1 MHPLPEY
8 PRPAM
13 RRDSYENLN
22 GLWQYAITASAQ
34 RPAGWDGEILVP
46 YAPECRASGV
56 GRTLQPGQWL
66 HYHRYFAPPA
76 GTGGRVLLHFGAVDY
91 ACAVQVNGHL
101 VGGHRGGYWP
111 FTLDVTAQLNDT
123 GRNSLWV
130 AVQDPTGH
138 GTQAR
143 GKQTLKP
150 GGMFYP
156 AQSGIWQTVWLER
169 VPENYIQSLTVT
181 PDYDARTVTV
191 KAHTSAPGGA
201 ANLWAVVRAGGVTIA
216 EDWGSDEAGQ
226 DGEVTLH
233 IADEYF
239 FPWSP
244 DTPFLYDLTVGTTQG
259 EEEQFDTVHS
269 YFALRKW
276 SCAPDAHGVLR
287 FCLND
292 KPILLNG
299 LLDQGYW
306 PEGLYTPP
314 SDAAVEREL
323 SEVKALGYNLLRK
336 HAKIEPQRWYYHCDK
351 LGLVVWQDMV
361 NGGSKYNLW
370 FVTYLTNV
378 LQPLMRRLPDKAALW
393 GLLSRGS
400 ESSRE
405 EYRRELEDTVQA
417 LRCHP
422 CVGCWV
428 PFNEGW
434 GQYDAAGAVQT
445 IRTLDDTRLVDE
457 ASGWYDQGGG
467 DVYSLHNYFYPL
479 RVRPQTR
486 TVALSEYG
494 GIAWPMPGHE
504 PPRKTY
510 GYGTAKSREEL
521 TARYKKMQLGTV
533 LPQLQ
538 KGLSALVYTQLTDVE
553 DEVNGLFTYD
563 RTAIKPDAN
572 AVRSVNAA
580 LAAEDKPTKPT
591 RFETDKEK
599 LRQIIRKTLN
609 ESFTVEDFA
618 RKLLQYGVT
627 VKESRGRFSY
637 LTPDRTKP
645 ITGRKLGDSFDK
657 AAVLAA
663 LEQNALRSEN
673 TLTSNDGNPLDRT
686 LSSNEGASDKFAPK
700 QSVPQAPSIGRMV
713 DREAKRA
720 EGKGIGYDRWATMH
734 NLKAWSKTFMYLQE
748 HDLLSPDKLSAAV
761 DAAGAEAREARSRY
775 DAATAK
781 VTDKKAMLEAM
792 DNYRKTYPVIK
803 EYRAIRKE
811 KDKQKFY
818 AAHEADFIIND
829 AAKRQLD
836 KLGARKLLR
845 KRKEVVE

>member
-1 MHPLPEY
+1 MHPLAEY

-13 RRDSYENLN
+13 RRDSCEILN
-22 GLWQYAITASAQ
+22 GPWQYAITQTAEY
-34 RPAGWDGEILVP
+34 PAAWQGSILVP
-46 YAPECRASGV
+46 YSPEAPASGV

-66 HYHRYFAPPA
+66 HYHRLFAPPA
-76 GTGGRVLLHFGAVDY
+76 GEGGRVLLHFGAVDY

-111 FTLDVTAQLNDT
+111 FTLDITDLLNGT

-169 VPENYIQSLTVT
+169 VPDNYIQTLTVT

-191 KAHTSAPGGA
+191 RVHTAKPGGA
-201 ANLWAVVRAGGVTIA
+201 VNLWAMVRAGGVTIA
-216 EDWGSDEAGQ
+216 EDWGSDEADQ
-226 DGEVTLH
+226 DGEVTLNIPEEH
-233 IADEYF
+233 F

-244 DTPFLYDLTVGTTQG
+244 DTPFLYDLTVGTNQG
-259 EEEQFDTVHS
+259 EEAGLDTVHS

-323 SEVKALGYNLLRK
+323 SEVKALGFNLLRK
-336 HAKIEPQRWYYHCDK
+336 HAKIEPQRWYYHCDR
-351 LGLVVWQDMV
+351 LGLIVWQDIV
-361 NGGSKYNLW
+361 NGGSAYNLW

-378 LQPLMRRLPDKAALW
+378 LQPLLRRFPDGKAAYS
-393 GLLSRGS
+393 LLSRAKPAG
-400 ESSRE
+400 RE
-405 EYRRELEDTVQA
+405 EYAHELADTVQA

-422 CVGCWV
+422 CIACWV

-434 GQYDAAGAVQT
+434 GQFDAGKAVQAL
-445 IRTLDDTRLVDE
+445 RTLDGTRLVDE
-457 ASGWYDQGGG
+457 ASGWFDQGGG
-467 DVYSLHNYFYPL
+467 DVHSLHNYFYPL
-479 RVRPQTR
+479 RIRPQKR

-504 PPRKTY
+504 PPHKTY
-510 GYGTAKSREEL
+510 GYGTAKDRQEL
-521 TARYKKMQLGTV
+521 TARYKKLQLKTV
-533 LPQLQ
+533 LPQLE

-563 RTAIKPDAN
+563 RAAVKPDAN

-580 LAAEDKPTKPT
+580 LAAE
-591 RFETDKEK
+591 
-599 LRQIIRKTLN
+599 
-609 ESFTVEDFA
+609 FA
-618 RKLLQYGVT
+618 GVT
-627 VKESRGRFSY
+627 
-637 LTPDRTKP
+637 
-645 ITGRKLGDSFDK
+645 
-657 AAVLAA
+657 
-663 LEQNALRSEN
+663 
-673 TLTSNDGNPLDRT
+673 NP
-686 LSSNEGASDKFAPK
+686 
-700 QSVPQAPSIGRMV
+700 
-713 DREAKRA
+713 AK
-720 EGKGIGYDRWATMH
+720 K
-734 NLKAWSKTFMYLQE
+734 
-748 HDLLSPDKLSAAV
+748 
-761 DAAGAEAREARSRY
+761 
-775 DAATAK
+775 
-781 VTDKKAMLEAM
+781 
-792 DNYRKTYPVIK
+792 
-803 EYRAIRKE
+803 
-811 KDKQKFY
+811 
-818 AAHEADFIIND
+818 
-829 AAKRQLD
+829 
-836 KLGARKLLR
+836 
-845 KRKEVVE
+845 